1 MRGCRAALLFRLFL
15 SSHRMRIIS
24 LVTKFLFWTG
34 KKYKIYKS
42 FAVFLAVRLK
52 GDKVLENIE
61 ADKKFLTLR

>member
-1 MRGCRAALLFRLFL
+1 M
-15 SSHRMRIIS
+15 
-24 LVTKFLFWTG
+24 FWTG